1 MAEAQTSKKLA
12 LHRFES
18 ARVLS
23 SLPFQ
28 GDESRLVEALCN
40 GHPGA
45 AAHLHARFAPQLS
58 RVLFRLL
65 GPDSELEDVVHD
77 TFVQALESI
86 HRLRDPELLGS
97 WLTGVAV
104 FTAKRRMQV
113 RARRRWLLFQ
123 PPAEIS
129 EQATFDPAPEAI
141 DALRSIYSILRKLQ
155 TDERIAVT
163 LRLVERMTL
172 PEAAAACGLSLS
184 TFKRRLARGE
194 KKFRAMAAH
203 EPALEEWIAEGRI
216 SREGSHAG

>member
-1 MAEAQTSKKLA
+1 MAEVQTSKKVRLPR
-12 LHRFES
+12 LDS

-28 GDESRLVEALCN
+28 GDDKRLVEALCS

-45 AAHLHARFAPQLS
+45 AAHLHARFAPQLN

-86 HRLRDPELLGS
+86 HRLRDPDLLGS

-113 RARRRWLLFQ
+113 RARRRWLLFRA
-123 PPAEIS
+123 PEEIP
-129 EQATFDPAPEAI
+129 ERAIFDPAPEAV
-141 DALRSIYSILRKLQ
+141 DALRAIYSVLRKLRP
-155 TDERIAVT
+155 DECIAVT
-163 LRLVERMTL
+163 LRLVEGMTL

-184 TFKRRLARGE
+184 TFKRKLARGE
-194 KKFRAMAAH
+194 KKFRAMVAH
-203 EPALEEWIAEGRI
+203 EPALADWLTEERTTW
-216 SREGSHAG
+216 EGSDAG

>member
-12 LHRFES
+12 TQRFES

-28 GDESRLVEALCN
+28 GDDNKLVEALCN

-45 AAHLHARFAPQLS
+45 AAHLHARFAPQMS

-65 GPDSELEDVVHD
+65 GPDSELEDAVHD

-86 HRLRDPELLGS
+86 HRLRDPESLGP
-97 WLTGVAV
+97 WLTGVAAV
-104 FTAKRRMQV
+104 
-113 RARRRWLLFQ
+113 
-123 PPAEIS
+123 
-129 EQATFDPAPEAI
+129 
-141 DALRSIYSILRKLQ
+141 DALRSIYSILQKLQ
-155 TDERIAVT
+155 PDERISVT
-163 LRLVERMTL
+163 LRFVEGMTL
-172 PEAAAACGLSLS
+172 PEAAAASGLSLS

-203 EPALEEWIAEGRI
+203 EPALEDWLAEGI
-216 SREGSHAG
+216 AREGNHGA